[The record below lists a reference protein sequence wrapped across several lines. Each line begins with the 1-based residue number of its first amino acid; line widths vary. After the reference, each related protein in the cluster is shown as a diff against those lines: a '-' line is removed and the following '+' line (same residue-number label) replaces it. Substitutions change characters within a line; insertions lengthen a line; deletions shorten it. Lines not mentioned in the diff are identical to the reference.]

1 MLKKKKKSCLT
12 FELEFSPVLQGVR
25 AGLVEEASLS
35 ALCYS
40 AHSDKSVLLCCKD
53 CSDLKEWS
61 LSLAY
66 SAHCDKIG
74 IEVVDTDIDLQAA
87 MK

>member
-1 MLKKKKKSCLT
+1 M
-12 FELEFSPVLQGVR
+12 QGVR
-25 AGLVEEASLS
+25 VGLVEEASLW

-40 AHSDKSVLLCCKD
+40 AHSDKSVVLCCKD
-53 CSDLKEWS
+53 CSDLKECS

-66 SAHCDKIG
+66 SAHCDKTG
-74 IEVVDTDIDLQAA
+74 IEVVDTDFDLQAT